1 MDSNYPTVKFSQHIN
16 PSIFSVIIGLDI
28 INSLF
33 FKLKLIK
40 FLSSNQASF
49 LGCIPIASL
58 SLSVLKKMP
67 YPANYHNTC
76 RILMDFL
83 LGKLEFLGCSIVL
96 NVSVTKRSLCHQNAD
111 FSNTARHLLEKNQV
125 SKVVKKSPEVVCV
138 SMIIL

>member
-1 MDSNYPTVKFSQHIN
+1 
-16 PSIFSVIIGLDI
+16 
-28 INSLF
+28 
-33 FKLKLIK
+33 
-40 FLSSNQASF
+40 
-49 LGCIPIASL
+49 
-58 SLSVLKKMP
+58 
-67 YPANYHNTC
+67 
-76 RILMDFL
+76 MDFL